1 VDKITVG
8 SIADSKPSM
17 VVSTQAAA
25 ALTVGAGELVVAVG
39 TNIKDINNQRA
50 VSGIKFAKDALQEAQ
65 YPVGAAQFN
74 VVTGE
79 PPSLHSTY
87 VITNPATIGVL
98 HTEDEVVI
106 AYDQAFYSAG
116 NSSNI
121 GNIIDRAIE
130 VYQEQV
136 LKLN

>member
-1 VDKITVG
+1 MDKITVS

-17 VVSTQAAA
+17 VLSTQAAA
-25 ALTVGAGELVVAVG
+25 SLAVGAGELVVAIG
-39 TNIKDINNQRA
+39 TNIKDINCLRA
-50 VSGIKFAKDALQEAQ
+50 FNGISAAEGVLKEAD
-65 YPVGAAQFN
+65 YPVGPNAFT

-79 PPSLHSTY
+79 PPSYAAYAL
-87 VITNPATIGVL
+87 TNPTAIGIG

-106 AYDQAFYSAG
+106 AYDSAFYSAG

-121 GNIIDRAIE
+121 GNIIRRAIE

-136 LKLN
+136 LKFN